1 MMKSMTSENTKFL
14 FKFYY
19 IGSEKF
25 YGSQRQLNFPTIE
38 SYLINALIKKD
49 YINGVNES
57 DFEVASR
64 TDKFVSARGATFSVI
79 TSKAPIL
86 MEINSELPYEIGIWA
101 YTGVPLEFSSRFN
114 ALYRYYKY
122 LLPIEIRDLHAG
134 NSINID
140 LLKHAC
146 KELEGQHDFKNFAK
160 RENDKINTIRTLNL
174 ASVNFMDDFLIF
186 CFKSKSFLRQQ
197 IRRMVKKLTEVAI
210 GKINYSEFLS
220 LFDTANYVSY
230 QPANPV
236 GLILWDIVYEK
247 DIQFEID
254 QNSSKR
260 MMSYFDRMEKKNNL
274 KKMLFHVLQHDNI
287 S

>member
-1 MMKSMTSENTKFL
+1 MISEKTKFL

-49 YINGVNES
+49 YINGVNKA

-64 TDKFVSARGATFSVI
+64 TDKYVSARGATFSVI
-79 TSKAPIL
+79 TNKEPIL

-101 YTGVPLEFSSRFN
+101 YTSVPLDFSSRFN

-122 LLPIEIRDLHAG
+122 LLPIEIRDPHNN

-140 LLKHAC
+140 LIKRAC

-160 RENDKINTIRTLNL
+160 KEKDKINTIRTLDL

-186 CFKSKSFLRQQ
+186 CFKSKSFLWQQ
-197 IRRMVKKLTEVAI
+197 IRRMVKKLIEVAI
-210 GKINYSEFLS
+210 GKISYAEFLK
-220 LFDTANYVSY
+220 LFDTTNYISY

-236 GLILWDIVYEK
+236 GLILWDIIYEK
-247 DIQFEID
+247 YIQFEID

-260 MMSYFDRMEKKNNL
+260 MMNYFDQMEKKKNL

>member
-1 MMKSMTSENTKFL
+1 MKSMTSEKKKFL

-19 IGSEKF
+19 IGSGKF
-25 YGSQRQLNFPTIE
+25 YGSQRQLNVPTIE

-57 DFEVASR
+57 EFETASR
-64 TDKFVSARGATFSVI
+64 TDKYVSARGATFSVI
-79 TSKAPIL
+79 TNKDPIL
-86 MEINSELPYEIGIWA
+86 MEINSELPYKIGIWA
-101 YTGVPLEFSSRFN
+101 YTGVPLDFSSRYN

-122 LLPIEIRDLHAG
+122 ILPGSG
-134 NSINID
+134 NSVNID
-140 LLKHAC
+140 LIKRAC
-146 KELEGQHDFKNFAK
+146 KELEGEHDFKNFAK
-160 RENDKINTIRTLNL
+160 KENDKVNTIRTLNF
-174 ASVNFMDDFLIF
+174 ASVNIMDDFLIF

-210 GKINYSEFLS
+210 GKINYNEFLS
-220 LFDTANYVSY
+220 LLDTANYVSY

-260 MMSYFDRMEKKNNL
+260 MMSYFDHMENKNTL

>member
-1 MMKSMTSENTKFL
+1 MISEKTKFL

-49 YINGVNES
+49 YINGVNKA

-64 TDKFVSARGATFSVI
+64 TDKYVSARGATFSVI
-79 TSKAPIL
+79 TNKEPIL

-101 YTGVPLEFSSRFN
+101 YTSVPLDFSSRFN

-122 LLPIEIRDLHAG
+122 LLPIEIRDPHND

-140 LLKHAC
+140 LIKRAC

-160 RENDKINTIRTLNL
+160 KEKDKINTIRTLDL

-197 IRRMVKKLTEVAI
+197 IRRMVKKLIEVAI
-210 GKINYSEFLS
+210 GKLSYAEFLK
-220 LFDTANYVSY
+220 LFDTTKYISY

-236 GLILWDIVYEK
+236 GLILWDIIYEK
-247 DIQFEID
+247 YIQFEID

-260 MMSYFDRMEKKNNL
+260 MMNYFDQMEKKKNL